1 MQSASSQG
9 GAHSAK
15 LNADDQPFTEM
26 STSRKA
32 GATSRL
38 RDAMTSFR
46 LNRRAFAAA
55 ALTLGA
61 LGLTASKEV
70 REPDDLQPDSEFPK
84 GFRWGT
90 ATSAY
95 QIEGATQEDGRGA
108 SIWDTFARLPGKI
121 RDGDNADI
129 ADDHYHRY
137 KEDVALMKALG
148 VSTYRFS
155 IAWPRLFPEGRGAP
169 NPKGLAFYDRLV
181 DELLANGIMPFAT
194 LYHWDLPQALQ
205 DRGGW
210 ESRDTAQAF
219 AAYAGFVA
227 SKLGDRV
234 GHFFTLNE
242 MRTFIELGYGNGS
255 FAPGLVLP
263 KARLYQARHHAV
275 LGHGLAVQAV
285 RANGRGNIKVGM
297 AENIMTALP
306 AVETLKNIHAAE
318 LATREMNAAY
328 LTVMLEGRYTDAY
341 LAAAGAD
348 APRFTADELRTISTP
363 VDFVGINVYAPGAY
377 VEASDAAPGYTAIPL
392 PRSYPHMESRWLTF
406 GPDTLYWAPRQVARL
421 WGVKDIYI
429 TENGTSAADQPAD
442 DGKVYDIDRVMFLR
456 QYLAQLRRATSEGVP
471 VRGYFVWSLLD
482 NFEWLEGYS
491 IRFGLHYV
499 DYLTLK
505 RTPKLSASFYKK
517 VIARNALV

>member
-1 MQSASSQG
+1 
-9 GAHSAK
+9 
-15 LNADDQPFTEM
+15 
-26 STSRKA
+26 
-32 GATSRL
+32 
-38 RDAMTSFR
+38 MTSSRFT
-46 LNRRAFAAA
+46 RRGFTAG

-61 LGLTASKEV
+61 LTLSASKEV
-70 REPDDLQPDSEFPK
+70 READEPQPNSGFPE

-95 QIEGATQEDGRGA
+95 QIEGATQEDGRGV

-121 RDGDNADI
+121 RDGANADI
-129 ADDHYHRY
+129 ADDHYHLY
-137 KEDVALMKALG
+137 KEDVALMKAMG

-155 IAWPRLFPEGRGAP
+155 IAWPRLFPEGRGVA

-181 DELLANGIMPFAT
+181 DELLANGIEPYAT

-210 ESRDTAQAF
+210 ESRETVEAF

-227 SKLGDRV
+227 AKLSDRV

-242 MRTFIELGYGNGS
+242 IRTFVELGYGSGI
-255 FAPGLVLP
+255 FAPGLALP
-263 KARLYQARHHAV
+263 KARLHQVRHNAV

-285 RANGRGNIKVGM
+285 RALGRGGTKVGM

-306 AVETLKNIHAAE
+306 AVETLKNIRAAE
-318 LATREMNAAY
+318 LATREMNAPY

-341 LAAAGAD
+341 LAEAGAD

-377 VEASDAAPGYTAIPL
+377 VRASDKAPGYTAIPL
-392 PRSYPHMESRWLTF
+392 PPSYPHMESRWLTF
-406 GPDTLYWAPRQVARL
+406 GPDTLYWAPRQVATL
-421 WGVKDIYI
+421 WNVKDIYI
-429 TENGTSAADQPAD
+429 TENGTSAADQPAK
-442 DGKVYDIDRVMFLR
+442 DGTVYDLDRVMFLR
-456 QYLAQLRRATSEGVP
+456 EYLGQLRRATAEGVP

-482 NFEWLEGYS
+482 NFEWDEGYA

-499 DYLTLK
+499 DYKTLK

>member
-1 MQSASSQG
+1 MTFSRFTRRDLTASAL
-9 GAHSAK
+9 A
-15 LNADDQPFTEM
+15 
-26 STSRKA
+26 
-32 GATSRL
+32 
-38 RDAMTSFR
+38 
-46 LNRRAFAAA
+46 
-55 ALTLGA
+55 LGA
-61 LGLTASKEV
+61 LGLTGSKLLK
-70 REPDDLQPDSEFPK
+70 EPDDSFLKSRFPE

-95 QIEGATQEDGRGA
+95 QIEGATEADGRGP
-108 SIWDTFARLPGKI
+108 SIWDTFAKLPGKI
-121 RDGDNADI
+121 QGGANADI
-129 ADDHYHRY
+129 ACDHYHRY

-210 ESRDTAQAF
+210 ESRDTVEAF
-219 AAYAGFVA
+219 ADYAGFVA
-227 SKLGDRV
+227 AKLGDRV

-297 AENIMTALP
+297 AENIMAALP

-348 APRFTADELRTISTP
+348 APRFT
-363 VDFVGINVYAPGAY
+363 
-377 VEASDAAPGYTAIPL
+377 
-392 PRSYPHMESRWLTF
+392 
-406 GPDTLYWAPRQVARL
+406 
-421 WGVKDIYI
+421 
-429 TENGTSAADQPAD
+429 
-442 DGKVYDIDRVMFLR
+442 
-456 QYLAQLRRATSEGVP
+456 EG
-471 VRGYFVWSLLD
+471 
-482 NFEWLEGYS
+482 
-491 IRFGLHYV
+491 
-499 DYLTLK
+499 
-505 RTPKLSASFYKK
+505 
-517 VIARNALV
+517 

>member
-1 MQSASSQG
+1 MTPSR
-9 GAHSAK
+9 
-15 LNADDQPFTEM
+15 FT
-26 STSRKA
+26 
-32 GATSRL
+32 
-38 RDAMTSFR
+38 
-46 LNRRAFAAA
+46 RRAFAAT

-61 LGLTASKEV
+61 LGLTASREV
-70 REPDDLQPDSEFPK
+70 QQVDERQPDSQFPE

-95 QIEGATQEDGRGA
+95 QIEGATQEDGRGV
-108 SIWDTFARLPGKI
+108 SIWDTFCRLPGKI
-121 RDGDNADI
+121 RNGDNADI

-148 VSTYRFS
+148 VTTYRFS

-181 DELLANGIMPFAT
+181 EELLANGIVPFAT

-210 ESRDTAQAF
+210 ESKDTVEAF

-227 SKLGDRV
+227 AKLGDRV

-242 MRTFIELGYGNGS
+242 MRTFVELGYGNGI

-263 KARLYQARHHAV
+263 KARLYQVRHHAV

-285 RANGRGNIKVGM
+285 RANGRADIKVGM
-297 AENIMTALP
+297 AENITTALP
-306 AVETLKNIHAAE
+306 AVETLKNIRAAE
-318 LATREMNAAY
+318 LATREMNAPY

-341 LAAAGAD
+341 LTAAGAD
-348 APRFTADELRTISTP
+348 APRFTESELKTISTP
-363 VDFVGINVYAPGAY
+363 VDYVGINVYAPGAY
-377 VEASDAAPGYTAIPL
+377 VRASDAPPGYTAIPL
-392 PRSYPHMESRWLTF
+392 PPSYPHMESRWLTF
-406 GPDTLYWAPRQVARL
+406 GPETLYWAPRQVARL
-421 WGVKDIYI
+421 WNVKDIYI
-429 TENGTSAADQPAD
+429 TENGTSAADQPAA

-456 QYLAQLRRATSEGVP
+456 QYLAQLRRATAEGVP

-482 NFEWLEGYS
+482 NFEWDEGYA

-499 DYLTLK
+499 DYKTLK

>member
-1 MQSASSQG
+1 
-9 GAHSAK
+9 
-15 LNADDQPFTEM
+15 
-26 STSRKA
+26 
-32 GATSRL
+32 
-38 RDAMTSFR
+38 MTSSPF
-46 LNRRAFAAA
+46 NRRAFATT
-55 ALTLGA
+55 ALALGA
-61 LGLTASKEV
+61 WVS
-70 REPDDLQPDSEFPK
+70 QPRKRSARPTSFRPKSGFPV

-95 QIEGATQEDGRGA
+95 QIEGASREDGRGVC
-108 SIWDTFARLPGKI
+108 IWDAFSRLPGKI
-121 RDGDNADI
+121 HDGDTADI

-148 VSTYRFS
+148 VTTYRFS
-155 IAWPRLFPEGRGAP
+155 IAWPRVFAEGTGTP

-210 ESRDTAQAF
+210 ESRDTAEAF
-219 AAYAGFVA
+219 AAYAGFAA
-227 SKLGDRV
+227 SRLGDRV

-242 MRTFIELGYGNGS
+242 MRTFIELGYGNGA
-255 FAPGLVLP
+255 FAPGLALP
-263 KARLYQARHHAV
+263 RQRLYQARHNAV
-275 LGHGLAVQAV
+275 LAHGLAVQAV
-285 RANGRGNIKVGM
+285 RANSRRDVRVGM
-297 AENIMTALP
+297 AENIVAALP
-306 AVETLKNIHAAE
+306 AVETLENIRAAE
-318 LATREMNAAY
+318 IATREMNAAY

-348 APRFTADELRTISTP
+348 APRFTESDLRTISTP
-363 VDFVGINVYAPGAY
+363 VDFVGLNIYAPGAY
-377 VEASDAAPGYTAIPL
+377 VRAIDEAPGYSAIPL

-406 GPDTLYWAPRQVARL
+406 GPETLYWAPRQVAKL
-421 WGVKDIYI
+421 WKVKEIYI
-429 TENGTSAADQPAD
+429 TENGTSAADQPAA
-442 DGKVYDIDRVMFLR
+442 DGEVYDIDRVMFLR

-491 IRFGLHYV
+491 VRFGLHHV
-499 DYLTLK
+499 DYQTLK

-517 VIARNALV
+517 LIARNALV